1 MTPRAETIRKALDAA
16 QRIKANIAAKRAARA
31 ELAKWIE
38 QDAARDRERLTRA
51 LWSERRL
58 RAELAQI
65 EENEDATAQA
75 LADFDF

>member
-1 MTPRAETIRKALDAA
+1 MTRAETIRKALDAA

-58 RAELAQI
+58 RADLAQI

>member
-1 MTPRAETIRKALDAA
+1 MTRAETIRKALDAA